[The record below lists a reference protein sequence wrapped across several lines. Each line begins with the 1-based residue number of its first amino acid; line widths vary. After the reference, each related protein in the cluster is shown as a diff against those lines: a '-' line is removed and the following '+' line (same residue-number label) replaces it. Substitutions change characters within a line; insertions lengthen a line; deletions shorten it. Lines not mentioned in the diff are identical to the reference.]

1 MEERLE
7 QGSAKVHPA
16 RDVLQSIAQA
26 PTWAVLWLVGVSMG
40 LGLVGAQ
47 VGTLWVLVL
56 FSIVWGVT
64 VLAMLGWVARWF
76 VQHEGGGRH
85 RRMAH

>member
-1 MEERLE
+1 MAERLE
-7 QGSAKVHPA
+7 RDSQNVHPF
-16 RDVLQSIAQA
+16 RDVVQSIAQA

-47 VGTLWVLVL
+47 VETLWVLVL

-64 VLAMLGWVARWF
+64 VLAVLGWLARWIAH
-76 VQHEGGGRH
+76 HEGGGGQRPVV
-85 RRMAH
+85 R